1 MQTALDEL
9 TALIGVPMTSQWYQI
24 DQARIDSFAEVTE
37 DWQFIHLDAARTK
50 AETPLPGTIAHGFLT
65 LSMASRF
72 YYDAISEPAGMT
84 MSLNYGFDRLRFLAP
99 VQSGAR
105 IRGVFDLQ
113 SVARRGDTALLTDH
127 ALRIEIEQSERPA
140 VAARWLTLLQF

>member
-1 MQTALDEL
+1 MDDAFKALE
-9 TALIGVPMTSQWYQI
+9 AQKGVVLRSGWHQMDQPRI
-24 DQARIDSFAEVTE
+24 DQFADIT
-37 DWQFIHLDAARTK
+37 DDHQFIHLDAARTR

-72 YYDAISEPAGMT
+72 YYDAIEEPAGMT
-84 MSLNYGFDRLRFLAP
+84 MSLNYGFDKVRFLSP
-99 VQSGAR
+99 VPADAR

-113 SVARRGDTALLTDH
+113 SVTPRGQAALLTDH
-127 ALRIEIEQSERPA
+127 ALTIEIEGSARPA